1 MLSRP
6 IQIALGVALAATA
19 YVYWQ
24 DSSTAEPELESK
36 ARPAQ
41 KSIKKMASEA
51 AGQAVLNAASSSAAS
66 AASTAVASAASV
78 TAGIGIADLFPK
90 QSWAPPPPPTPTP
103 GPPPPTPVPVAPPLP
118 FQVTATWKEKNTLYV
133 VVEGQGQSIV
143 LCTKCDTL
151 GRIQP
156 GETLLGS
163 YRLDKL
169 TPDLLTFT
177 YLPLNQQ
184 QSLPTGG
191 TP

>member
-6 IQIALGVALAATA
+6 LQIVLGLTLAVTA
-19 YVYWQ
+19 YFYWQ
-24 DSSTAEPELESK
+24 ESNSSAEPELESK
-36 ARPAQ
+36 ARPMQ
-41 KSIKKMASEA
+41 KAIQKVASEA
-51 AGQAVLNAASSSAAS
+51 TKASSIAADQSSAAS
-66 AASTAVASAASV
+66 GANTASAASV
-78 TAGIGIADLFPK
+78 VIGIGIADLFPK
-90 QSWAPPPPPTPTP
+90 QSWLPTPPPPTK
-103 GPPPPTPVPVAPPLP
+103 PPPPTPTPVPVAPPLP

-156 GETLLGS
+156 GENLLGS

-169 TPDLLTFT
+169 SPDMLTFT

>member
-6 IQIALGVALAATA
+6 LQIVLGLTLATA
-19 YVYWQ
+19 AYLYWQ
-24 DSSTAEPELESK
+24 ESNTEAPELDSK

-41 KSIKKMASEA
+41 KSIQKVASEA
-51 AGQAVLNAASSSAAS
+51 ASKPAIATDQSSAAS
-66 AASTAVASAASV
+66 AASVV
-78 TAGIGIADLFPK
+78 TGIGIADLFPK
-90 QSWAPPPPPTPTP
+90 QSWVPPPPPTPTP
-103 GPPPPTPVPVAPPLP
+103 APPPPTPVPVAPPLP
-118 FQVTATWKEKNTLYV
+118 FQVAATWKENNTLYV

-156 GETLLGS
+156 GESLLGS

-169 TPDLLTFT
+169 TTDMMTFT

>member
-6 IQIALGVALAATA
+6 LQLLLGCTLAVTG
-19 YVYWQ
+19 YFYWYDQ
-24 DSSTAEPELESK
+24 QTTEPELDSK
-36 ARPAQ
+36 A
-41 KSIKKMASEA
+41 KSAPKVIKKMASEA
-51 AGQAVLNAASSSAAS
+51 ASRTQAVAGASQSSQASSAA
-66 AASTAVASAASV
+66 ASV
-78 TAGIGIADLFPK
+78 VQGIGIADLFPK
-90 QSWAPPPPPTPTP
+90 QSWMPTPPPPTKPPPPTPTP
-103 GPPPPTPVPVAPPLP
+103 VPVAPALP
-118 FQVTATWKEKNTLYV
+118 FQATATWKEKNALYV
-133 VVEGQGQSIV
+133 VVEGQGQSLV

-156 GETLLGS
+156 GESFMGV

-169 TPDLLTFT
+169 TPDMLTFT

>member
-6 IQIALGVALAATA
+6 IQIALGLALAASA
-19 YVYWQ
+19 YVFWQ
-24 DSSTAEPELESK
+24 DMNSTAEPELESK

-41 KSIKKMASEA
+41 KAIQKMASEA
-51 AGQAVLNAASSSAAS
+51 AAKSDVDSATSSAAS
-66 AASTAVASAASV
+66 DASAASV
-78 TAGIGIADLFPK
+78 VAGVGIADLFPK

-118 FQVTATWKEKNTLYV
+118 FQVSATWKEQNTLYV
-133 VVEGQGQSIV
+133 VVEAQGQSIV

-169 TPDLLTFT
+169 TPDMLTFT

>member
-6 IQIALGVALAATA
+6 LQIVLGLTLASAT
-19 YVYWQ
+19 YLYWQ
-24 DSSTAEPELESK
+24 ESNTDAPELESK

-41 KSIKKMASEA
+41 KAIQNVASEA
-51 AGQAVLNAASSSAAS
+51 ADKPTITASQSSAAS
-66 AASTAVASAASV
+66 ISSDASAASLV
-78 TAGIGIADLFPK
+78 IGIGIADLFPK
-90 QSWAPPPPPTPTP
+90 QSWLPTPPPPTK
-103 GPPPPTPVPVAPPLP
+103 PPPPTPTPVPVAPPLP

-151 GRIQP
+151 GRIQA

-169 TPDLLTFT
+169 TADMLTFT

-184 QSLPTGG
+184 QTLSTGG

>member
-6 IQIALGVALAATA
+6 IQIVLGLTLVAAA
-19 YVYWQ
+19 YVFWQ
-24 DSSTAEPELESK
+24 DSSTNEPELESK
-36 ARPAQ
+36 VRPAQ
-41 KSIKKMASEA
+41 KAIQNMASEA
-51 AGQAVLNAASSSAAS
+51 AARPLIDSAAS
-66 AASTAVASAASV
+66 DASEASV
-78 TAGIGIADLFPK
+78 VTGIGIADLFPK
-90 QSWAPPPPPTPTP
+90 QSWVPPPPPTPTP

-118 FQVTATWKEKNTLYV
+118 FQITATWKENNTLYV

-156 GETLLGS
+156 GETLLGN

-169 TPDLLTFT
+169 TPDMLTFT

>member
-6 IQIALGVALAATA
+6 LQLLLGCTLAVTA
-19 YVYWQ
+19 YFYWHDQ
-24 DSSTAEPELESK
+24 QAPEPELDSK
-36 ARPAQ
+36 VKPAQ
-41 KSIKKMASEA
+41 KTVQKIASETTSRTQSIA
-51 AGQAVLNAASSSAAS
+51 AGASKSSQASL
-66 AASTAVASAASV
+66 ASAASV
-78 TAGIGIADLFPK
+78 VLGIGIADLFPK
-90 QSWAPPPPPTPTP
+90 QSWVPTPPPPTK
-103 GPPPPTPVPVAPPLP
+103 PPPPTPTPVPVAPPLP
-118 FQVTATWKEKNTLYV
+118 FQVTATWKEKNALYV
-133 VVEGQGQSIV
+133 VVEGQGQSLV

-156 GETLLGS
+156 GESLMGV

-169 TPDLLTFT
+169 TSDMLTFT